1 MAELTDPIL
10 KDASRVISHHP
21 DLTPAFKTRLL
32 LGLAERDRELADR
45 REPQAEPVVAEP
57 VVAEPVKRGR
67 R

>member
-1 MAELTDPIL
+1 MAEPIDAIL
-10 KDASRVISHHP
+10 KEASRVIRHHP

-45 REPQAEPVVAEP
+45 REPPPVAQ
-57 VVAEPVKRGR
+57 VAEPVKRGR

>member
-10 KDASRVISHHP
+10 KEASRVISHHP

-32 LGLAERDRELADR
+32 LGLAERDRELADK
-45 REPQAEPVVAEP
+45 REPVAVAQVAEP
-57 VVAEPVKRGR
+57 AKRGR